1 MVFAFRRAKKKRSLK
16 RRLAL
21 TKNGWKRY
29 LEIASLEI
37 GLLERRRFG
46 GLFLCLNVSC
56 LIERVRG
63 SLFRAARGC
72 CEELFGQDRR
82 DQRNSAGAGLARMLT
97 SKLRCCSLPVRATGC
112 IETAQHQS
120 AVAHDD
126 LPASR
131 REREGR

>member
-63 SLFRAARGC
+63 SRFRAVLRHREDFAKAHCQPQENIDRFGVARF
-72 CEELFGQDRR
+72 ESENGQASVVGIRR
-82 DQRNSAGAGLARMLT
+82 ANTNMSVQEIADY
-97 SKLRCCSLPVRATGC
+97 
-112 IETAQHQS
+112 I
-120 AVAHDD
+120 
-126 LPASR
+126 
-131 REREGR
+131 

>member
-29 LEIASLEI
+29 LEIASFEI

-72 CEELFGQDRR
+72 CEELFGRARR
-82 DQRNSAGAGLARMLT
+82 NQRNSTGAGLARMLT
-97 SKLRCCSLPVRATGC
+97 SKLHWCAIARKRRVAFAKPEAESATGK
-112 IETAQHQS
+112 H
-120 AVAHDD
+120 
-126 LPASR
+126 
-131 REREGR
+131 